1 VLAAFW
7 AVSFLFVITPGVDW
21 AYAISA
27 GLRGQVTAAVTGML
41 CGHLAATMLVA
52 AGVGGLV
59 VRIPYALTMLTLV
72 GACYLLWLGLGSLV
86 KSSAPARSQDLDT
99 GSWFSWAVR
108 GLGVSG
114 LNPKVILLFLA
125 LLPQFTNTSETWP
138 IPFQIIV
145 LGLVHS
151 GSCAIVY
158 LAVGYSA
165 ERVLNSRPAAAVMV
179 SRISGASMIMIA
191 GFLLAEHLV

>member
-1 VLAAFW
+1 
-7 AVSFLFVITPGVDW
+7 
-21 AYAISA
+21 
-27 GLRGQVTAAVTGML
+27 M
-41 CGHLAATMLVA
+41 
-52 AGVGGLV
+52 
-59 VRIPYALTMLTLV
+59 
-72 GACYLLWLGLGSLV
+72 
-86 KSSAPARSQDLDT
+86 
-99 GSWFSWAVR
+99 
-108 GLGVSG
+108 
-114 LNPKVILLFLA
+114 NPKVILLFLA